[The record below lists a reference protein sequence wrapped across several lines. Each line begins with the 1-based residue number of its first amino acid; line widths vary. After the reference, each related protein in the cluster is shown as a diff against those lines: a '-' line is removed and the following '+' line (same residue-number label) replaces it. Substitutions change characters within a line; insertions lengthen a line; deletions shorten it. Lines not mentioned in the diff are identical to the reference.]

1 MIIKKKII
9 KKKMSMKQY
18 KNNYRILLI
27 FKGDHMVTFNIKSD
41 PITHL

>member
-9 KKKMSMKQY
+9 IKKKKHY

-27 FKGDHMVTFNIKSD
+27 FKGDHMVTFNIKSV